1 MDFLASN
8 LITVVGHLRNKRI
21 LYYLFLAF
29 GWTVILF
36 YMSSMSY
43 ADQDIRPYLRML
55 VAEERLAAV
64 FAGME
69 IPYVNNKVSVES
81 MGGYEFVEFLFRKGA
96 HLFFYSVLGYLLV
109 RYFASSLGRK
119 YWRVFMFSFS
129 ILLVVAMLDEFL
141 QFHHPDRSGQ
151 WADVWLDGMGGL
163 KGIITGFLSTY
174 IKKNKKE
181 VAKKSADPS
190 L

>member
-1 MDFLASN
+1 M
-8 LITVVGHLRNKRI
+8 RNKRI

-36 YMSSMSY
+36 YLSSMSY
-43 ADQDIRPYLRML
+43 AEQDIRPYLRML
-55 VAEERLAAV
+55 VAEEHIAAV
-64 FAGME
+64 FAGVE
-69 IPYVNNKVSVES
+69 IPYVNNKMSVDN
-81 MGGYEFVEFLFRKGA
+81 MGGYQFVEFLFRKGA

-119 YWRVFMFSFS
+119 YWRVFAFSLS
-129 ILLVVAMLDEFL
+129 ILLVIAMLDEFL

-174 IKKNKKE
+174 VKKNKKE
-181 VAKKSADPS
+181 ATKNSADSS